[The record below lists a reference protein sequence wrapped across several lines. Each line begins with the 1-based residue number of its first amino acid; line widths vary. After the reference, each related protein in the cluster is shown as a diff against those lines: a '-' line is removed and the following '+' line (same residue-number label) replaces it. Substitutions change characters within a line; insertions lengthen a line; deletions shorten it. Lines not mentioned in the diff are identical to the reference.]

1 MDCPVSRY
9 NRYIIP
15 LFPLSKP
22 HQFFIPLM
30 VEPSSFSSSSNNSRG
45 KKETARQP
53 GREHLNLRERRKG
66 KWNGRE
72 GSLNHRVRS
81 RSYSSRTRRERER
94 ERESI
99 LTRSLFNFHVMAEAG
114 LELPVVQFAR
124 NSSPTAILSFSVSI
138 VGSVFGA
145 SGNTMIIKSWL
156 KAFWRSKKGRKKLR
170 HSLFFSKKYWSSQL
184 YWVGN

>member
-30 VEPSSFSSSSNNSRG
+30 VEPSSFSSSPNNSRG

-53 GREHLNLRERRKG
+53 GREHLNLKGRRKG
-66 KWNGRE
+66 KWNGRK

-94 ERESI
+94 EREYTHEI
-99 LTRSLFNFHVMAEAG
+99 LVQ
-114 LELPVVQFAR
+114 LPRNGGGGPRVAR
-124 NSSPTAILSFSVSI
+124 RAVRP
-138 VGSVFGA
+138 
-145 SGNTMIIKSWL
+145 
-156 KAFWRSKKGRKKLR
+156 
-170 HSLFFSKKYWSSQL
+170 
-184 YWVGN
+184 